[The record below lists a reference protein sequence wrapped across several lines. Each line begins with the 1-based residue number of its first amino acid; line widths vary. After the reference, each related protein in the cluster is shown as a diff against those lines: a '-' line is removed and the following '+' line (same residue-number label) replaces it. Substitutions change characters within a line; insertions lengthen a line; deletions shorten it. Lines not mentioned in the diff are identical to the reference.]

1 MSLKAKIAS
10 LVVDLS
16 ANSASFNAEL
26 KKSKKETS
34 AWAEEVKNKAKI
46 GGLALAAAATAA
58 TAGLT
63 ALARQRMV
71 DIDSMTKH
79 ADKIGISTQA
89 LAGLRHQA
97 ELNGV
102 AQNNLDMG
110 LQRMVRRVAEAA
122 NGTGEA
128 VSALAELRLNAQ
140 AMKQMSPDQQFAAI
154 AERMKDIDSQSDRV
168 RIAFKLFDSEGV
180 GLVNTM
186 RDGAAGISAA
196 TAEAEALGLAVS
208 RVDAAKIEAA
218 NDAGYRAS
226 QAWTGLG
233 NTIAVKVSP
242 YIAAM
247 KTEFFNS
254 AVEANGFR
262 DVVDKAMSFTVKA
275 IGYVGNAIRGMQLLW
290 KGAQLL
296 VATFVATSLQNLESL
311 AQAAIN
317 VTNLLPF
324 VDVKLDPNSGIAL
337 MADVARARV
346 AELKDEMH
354 AVAMQ
359 ELPSEKIEKWSNDV
373 VEKATAA
380 AKAVAK
386 VAESTQAGSQQ
397 VTDDQKPTATAND
410 AERVSSEL
418 TRGTEHYLEAYERR
432 QQIINNALAAKQ
444 ISEERH
450 FEISKQNWSRYQSD
464 IADEAANNQKM
475 MVDSSKGFF
484 ADLAT
489 LSDSGNKKLAAIGR
503 AAARINV
510 AISTIEAA
518 QNAYTW
524 AAKWGGIP
532 AGVAAAAA
540 ATIAGLMRLRAINT
554 AGSGSGSAGSG
565 GMSGGTTFDQNLPNA
580 AATVS
585 DIPGGA
591 SRRDSGRVVI
601 QGDYYAQGAVQA
613 MDSESFAEFAQRNRS
628 AIANATESELN
639 EYGRSLVA

>member
-226 QAWTGLG
+226 QVWTGLG
-233 NTIAVKVSP
+233 NTLAVKVSP

-311 AQAAIN
+311 AQGAIK

-373 VEKATAA
+373 VENATAA

-397 VTDDQKPTATAND
+397 VTDDQKPTATAKD

-432 QQIINNALAAKQ
+432 QQIIDNALAAKQ

-450 FEISKQNWSRYQSD
+450 FEISKQNWSNYQNA
-464 IADEAANNQKM
+464 IAEEAVNNHKM

-484 ADLAT
+484 ANLAT
-489 LSDSGNKKLAAIGR
+489 LSDHGNKKLAAIGR

-524 AAKWGGIP
+524 AAKWGGVP

-554 AGSGSGSAGSG
+554 AGSGSGSTGSG
-565 GMSGGTTFDQNLPNA
+565 GLSGGTTFDQNLPNA